1 MIRYLFPDGASLP
14 PPSHAAAACP
24 SRVEDAMCCRARGGA
39 DAVVRGGALGGAD
52 VGTMNYEAFF
62 DMLWMVD
69 EQFVNI

>member
-1 MIRYLFPDGASLP
+1 MR
-14 PPSHAAAACP
+14 
-24 SRVEDAMCCRARGGA
+24 CRARGGA